1 MIEII
6 AGEKGT
12 GKTKMLMAKANN
24 DIKVTGGNI
33 VYMDQN
39 NKHMYELS
47 NRVRLIN
54 VPEYQV
60 RSKDMFIGFIY
71 GVVSQDY
78 NLDRI
83 FLDNFLTIS
92 CIETVDEADELV
104 KELESISDKFEI
116 DFIIG
121 ISKKKDDLTD
131 YLQNL
136 VTVAL

>member
-1 MIEII
+1 MIELI

-54 VPEYQV
+54 VPEFHV
-60 RSKDMFIGFIY
+60 HSKDMFIGFIY

-92 CIETVDEADELV
+92 CIDTVEEADALV
-104 KELESISDKFEI
+104 KELEVISDKFEI

-121 ISKKKDDLTD
+121 ISKRKEDLTD
-131 YLQNL
+131 YLKNL
-136 VTVAL
+136 VSIAL

>member
-1 MIEII
+1 MIELI

-24 DIKVTGGNI
+24 DIKVTGGSI

-54 VPEYQV
+54 VPEFNV
-60 RSKDMFIGFIY
+60 RSRDMFIGFLY

-83 FLDNFLTIS
+83 FLDNFLTIA
-92 CIETVDEADELV
+92 CIDTIDEADTLI
-104 KELESISDKFEI
+104 KELEIISEKFEI

-131 YLQNL
+131 YLKNL

>member
-1 MIEII
+1 MIELI
-6 AGEKGT
+6 AGEKGK

-24 DIKVTGGNI
+24 EIKVTGGHI
-33 VYMDQN
+33 IYMDQN

-47 NRVRLIN
+47 NQVSLLN
-54 VPEYQV
+54 VPDFGV
-60 RSKDMFIGFIY
+60 CSSDMFLGFLY
-71 GVVSQDY
+71 GVVSQAID
-78 NLDRI
+78 LDCI

-92 CIETVDEADELV
+92 CIDTVEAADSLI
-104 KELESISDKFEI
+104 KQLESISKKYEV

-121 ISKKKDDLTD
+121 ISKSKQDLTP

>member
-1 MIEII
+1 MIELIT
-6 AGEKGT
+6 GEKGT

-24 DIKVTGGNI
+24 DIKVTGGSI

-54 VPEYQV
+54 VPEFNINS
-60 RSKDMFIGFIY
+60 RDMFVGFLY

-92 CIETVDEADELV
+92 CVDRLDEVEDLIR
-104 KELESISDKFEI
+104 ELEAISQKFEV
-116 DFIIG
+116 DFVIG
-121 ISKKKDDLTD
+121 ISKKKEDLTD
-131 YLQNL
+131 YLKDL
-136 VTVAL
+136 VVVDL